1 MTAETLPQWPHR
13 TLSGAGSASVP
24 LRQFVIKVHS
34 RCNLACTYCYV
45 YRSPDQSWRER
56 PVRVAPETMARTAQR
71 IGEHAHTHGLRRIRL
86 ELHGGEPL
94 LAGPEPLLEQVR
106 AVRLAVPADCEVAS
120 SVQTNGTLL
129 TGPVLDRL
137 ATEGIRVGLSLD
149 GGSARLNR
157 RRVGH
162 GGASSWPGVA
172 RAADLLARRGGTQYA
187 GILSTIDL
195 NSEPGE
201 VYGSLLELGP
211 PALDF
216 LLPHANWG
224 APPVGL
230 PPAVPGRHRPGPAPY
245 GQWLA
250 EVFDLWWQA
259 EGVRTEVRLFTE
271 ILALLLG
278 WASAAEAVG
287 LSPMVAVVVDTDGA
301 IEQVDSLKSAY
312 PGAPETGLDVFA
324 NSFDEALRHPGIAAR
339 QLGEEGLAIEC
350 RACPVL
356 RVCGGGNY
364 AHRYAPTS
372 GFLHPSVYCADLE
385 LLIRHIA
392 RRLGGVPVRQGSP
405 EGGDASV

>member
-1 MTAETLPQWPHR
+1 MSADTLPLWPHR
-13 TLSGAGSASVP
+13 TLTSAGLTPVP
-24 LRQFVIKVHS
+24 LRQFVLKVHS
-34 RCNLACTYCYV
+34 RCNLACSYCYV
-45 YRSPDQSWRER
+45 YRSPDESWRER
-56 PVRVAPETMARTAQR
+56 PPRVAQETMIRTAER
-71 IGEHAHTHGLRRIRL
+71 IGEHARTHGLDRIRV

-94 LAGPEPLLEQVR
+94 LAGPDPLLAQVR
-106 AVRLAVPADCEVAS
+106 AVRRAVPADCEVVS

-149 GGSARLNR
+149 GGNARLNR

-162 GGASSWPGVA
+162 GGGSSWPAAA
-172 RAADLLARRGGTQYA
+172 RAAALLARRDAQYA

-195 NSEPGE
+195 GSDPGE
-201 VYGSLLELGP
+201 VYTSLLELGP

-224 APPVGL
+224 APPAGRA
-230 PPAVPGRHRPGPAPY
+230 AVPPGRHRPSPAPY

-250 EVFDLWWQA
+250 EVFDLWWQSD
-259 EGVRTEVRLFTE
+259 GVRVQARLFTE

-312 PGAPETGLDVFA
+312 AGAPETGLDVFA

-339 QLGEEGLAIEC
+339 QLGEEGLAPEC

-385 LLIRHIA
+385 HLIRHIA
-392 RRLGGVPVRQGSP
+392 RRLGGTPLRRGTP
-405 EGGDASV
+405 GGDEASV

>member
-1 MTAETLPQWPHR
+1 MPQWPHQ

>member
-1 MTAETLPQWPHR
+1 MTADTLPLWPHR
-13 TLSGAGSASVP
+13 TLSGAGLASVP

-34 RCNLACTYCYV
+34 RCNLACSYCYV

-56 PVRVAPETMARTAQR
+56 PVRVAPETVARTAQR
-71 IGEHAHTHGLRRIRL
+71 IGEHAHAHGLQRIRL

-162 GGASSWPGVA
+162 GGASSWPAVA
-172 RAADLLARRGGTQYA
+172 RAADLLARRGTQYA

-195 NSEPGE
+195 DSEPGE

-224 APPVGL
+224 TPPVGL
-230 PPAVPGRHRPGPAPY
+230 PPTVPGRHRPGPAPY

-250 EVFDLWWQA
+250 AVFDLWWQA

-312 PGAPETGLDVFA
+312 PGAPETGLDVFH
-324 NSFDEALRHPGIAAR
+324 NSFDDALRHPGIAAR
-339 QLGEEGLAIEC
+339 QLGEEGLAPEC

-385 LLIRHIA
+385 HLIRHIA
-392 RRLGGVPVRQGSP
+392 RRLGGIPVRQGGT
-405 EGGDASV
+405 GGEDATV

>member
-1 MTAETLPQWPHR
+1 
-13 TLSGAGSASVP
+13 
-24 LRQFVIKVHS
+24 VIKVHS
-34 RCNLACTYCYV
+34 RCNLACSYCYV
-45 YRSPDQSWRER
+45 YRGPDQSWRER
-56 PVRVAPETMARTAQR
+56 PPRVARETVIRTAER
-71 IGEHAHTHGLRRIRL
+71 IGEHARTHGLDRIRV

-94 LAGPEPLLEQVR
+94 LAGPEPLLEHVR
-106 AVRLAVPADCEVAS
+106 AVRLAVPDGCEVLS
-120 SVQTNGTLL
+120 CVQTNGTLL
-129 TGPVLDRL
+129 TRPVLDRL
-137 ATEGIRVGLSLD
+137 ASEGIRVGLSLD

-162 GGASSWPGVA
+162 GGGSSWPAVA
-172 RAADLLARRGGTQYA
+172 RAAALLAQRGTQYA

-195 NSEPGE
+195 GSEPGE
-201 VYGSLLELGP
+201 VYTSLLELGP
-211 PALDF
+211 PGLDL

-224 APPVGL
+224 APPAGRAAA
-230 PPAVPGRHRPGPAPY
+230 PPGRHRPSPAPY

-250 EVFDLWWQA
+250 EVFDLWWQSD
-259 EGVRTEVRLFTE
+259 GVRVEIRLFTE
-271 ILALLLG
+271 ILALLMG
-278 WASAAEAVG
+278 WSSAAEAVG

-312 PGAPETGLDVFA
+312 AGAPETGLDVFA

-339 QLGEEGLAIEC
+339 QLGEEGLASEC

-385 LLIRHIA
+385 HLIRHIA
-392 RRLGGVPVRQGSP
+392 RRLGGTPVRAGAP
-405 EGGDASV
+405 GGDDASV

>member
-1 MTAETLPQWPHR
+1 MTADTLPLWPHR
-13 TLSGAGSASVP
+13 TLSGAGPAPVP

-34 RCNLACTYCYV
+34 RCNLACSYCYV

-71 IGEHAHTHGLRRIRL
+71 IGEHARTHGLQRIRL

-106 AVRLAVPADCEVAS
+106 AVRLAVPADCEVAP

-162 GGASSWPGVA
+162 GGASSWPAVA
-172 RAADLLARRGGTQYA
+172 RAADLLARRGTQYA

-195 NSEPGE
+195 DNEPGE
-201 VYGSLLELGP
+201 VYGSLLKLGP

-224 APPVGL
+224 TPPVGL
-230 PPAVPGRHRPGPAPY
+230 PPTVPGRHRPGPAPY

-250 EVFDLWWQA
+250 AVFDLWWQA

-339 QLGEEGLAIEC
+339 QLGEEGLAPEC

-392 RRLGGVPVRQGSP
+392 RRLGGIPVRQGGA
-405 EGGDASV
+405 GGDDASV

>member
-230 PPAVPGRHRPGPAPY
+230 PPALPGRHRPGPAPY

-339 QLGEEGLAIEC
+339 QLGEEGLSIEC

>member
-1 MTAETLPQWPHR
+1 MTADTLPLWPHR
-13 TLSGAGSASVP
+13 TLSGAGLASVP

-34 RCNLACTYCYV
+34 RCNLACSYCYV

-56 PVRVAPETMARTAQR
+56 PVRVAPETVARTAQR
-71 IGEHAHTHGLRRIRL
+71 IGEHAHTHGLQRIRL

-162 GGASSWPGVA
+162 GGASSWPAVA
-172 RAADLLARRGGTQYA
+172 RAADLLVRRGTQYA

-195 NSEPGE
+195 DSEPGE

-224 APPVGL
+224 TPPVGL
-230 PPAVPGRHRPGPAPY
+230 PPTVPGRHRPGPAPY

-250 EVFDLWWQA
+250 AVFDLWWQA

-312 PGAPETGLDVFA
+312 PGAPETGLDVFH
-324 NSFDEALRHPGIAAR
+324 NSFDDALRHPGIAAR
-339 QLGEEGLAIEC
+339 QLGEEGLAPEC

-385 LLIRHIA
+385 HLIRHIA
-392 RRLGGVPVRQGSP
+392 RRLGGIPVRQGGT
-405 EGGDASV
+405 GGEDATV

>member
-1 MTAETLPQWPHR
+1 MTAETLPQWPHQ

-392 RRLGGVPVRQGSP
+392 RRLG
-405 EGGDASV
+405 

>member
-1 MTAETLPQWPHR
+1 MTARTLPLWPHR
-13 TLSGAGSASVP
+13 TLSSAGLTPVP

-34 RCNLACTYCYV
+34 RCNLACSYCYV

-56 PVRVAPETMARTAQR
+56 PPRVAHETMIRTAER
-71 IGEHAHTHGLRRIRL
+71 IGEHARTHGLNRIRV

-94 LAGPEPLLEQVR
+94 LAGPEPLLDQVR
-106 AVRLAVPADCEVAS
+106 AVRLAVPADCEVAPT
-120 SVQTNGTLL
+120 VQTNGTLL

-137 ATEGIRVGLSLD
+137 DTEGVRVGLSLD
-149 GGSARLNR
+149 GGNALLNR

-162 GGASSWPGVA
+162 GGRSSWPAVA
-172 RAADLLARRGGTQYA
+172 RAAALLARRGAQYA

-195 NSEPGE
+195 DSEPSE
-201 VYGSLLELGP
+201 VYSSLLELGP
-211 PALDF
+211 PGLDF

-224 APPVGL
+224 APPAGRAAD
-230 PPAVPGRHRPGPAPY
+230 PPGRHRPSPAPY

-250 EVFDLWWQA
+250 EVFDLWWQSD
-259 EGVRTEVRLFTE
+259 GVQVEVRLFTE

-312 PGAPETGLDVFA
+312 AGAPETGLDVFS
-324 NSFDEALRHPGIAAR
+324 NSFDEALHHPGIAAR
-339 QLGEEGLAIEC
+339 QLGEEGLAPEC
-350 RACPVL
+350 RVCPVL
-356 RVCGGGNY
+356 QVCGGGNY
-364 AHRYAPTS
+364 AHRYAPAS

-385 LLIRHIA
+385 HLIRHIA
-392 RRLGGVPVRQGSP
+392 RRLDGTPVRTGTP
-405 EGGDASV
+405 RGGGTAV

>member
-392 RRLGGVPVRQGSP
+392 RRLGGVPGP
-405 EGGDASV
+405 AGIAGGW

>member
-1 MTAETLPQWPHR
+1 MPQWPHR